1 MTKLQFSFTVFFSI
15 LILYNI
21 YFNNFLQNFSIQFKE
36 SFNLHPNISI
46 DEKVIDFG
54 LLRSDSIYNH
64 VIKIKN
70 SGNGNLLLHDV
81 RPECGC
87 TSPIWEKKPIKKNQ
101 SGNVLLALN
110 TYNKKGEFSI
120 AVTLVTNDYKQEHST
135 IFLKGYI
142 K

>member
-64 VIKIKN
+64 VIKSKILEMEIYYYMMFVQN
-70 SGNGNLLLHDV
+70 VVVLHLF
-81 RPECGC
+81 E
-87 TSPIWEKKPIKKNQ
+87 KKNQ
-101 SGNVLLALN
+101 L
-110 TYNKKGEFSI
+110 KKI
-120 AVTLVTNDYKQEHST
+120 NQEM
-135 IFLKGYI
+135 FY
-142 K
+142 